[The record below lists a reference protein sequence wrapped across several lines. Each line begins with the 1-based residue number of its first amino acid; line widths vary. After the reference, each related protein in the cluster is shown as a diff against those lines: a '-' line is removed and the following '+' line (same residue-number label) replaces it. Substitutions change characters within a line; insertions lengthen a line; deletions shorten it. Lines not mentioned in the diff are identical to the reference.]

1 MSYNNGFGLPS
12 LSAYRSPATAYGANG
27 AYGAFGAPGPGY
39 EPSWVE
45 QEARHAR
52 AVEQEQAA
60 RAQLEAA
67 LAQQQADEQRRKN
80 EAVEREW
87 RRLQE
92 EQERQRQQRLKAV
105 EETRAEA
112 AAAAKAERAAVKAKT
127 KAKAEAKVEVI
138 DAQIARESQDPTPTA
153 VAVAPE
159 PTVTPTNTSKEG
171 DKHMATT
178 TTSTTPDP
186 KTTSTD
192 TKVSTVMDWTK
203 RAFAAGTEG
212 AKDGAALVAAETLTS
227 GVIAAL
233 SVEAPIILTIYNN
246 SALAQK
252 LMQVLV
258 PYCLGLAA
266 TMGWLPQSE
275 LVAALC
281 ERALRAAISG
291 NIGPLFARFKVP
303 VMRVVESAMRDT
315 ADADRFNNATR
326 VG

>member
-12 LSAYRSPATAYGANG
+12 SSAYRSPATAYGANG

-39 EPSWVE
+39 DPSWVE

-112 AAAAKAERAAVKAKT
+112 AAAARAERAQVKAKA

-171 DKHMATT
+171 DKHMAT
-178 TTSTTPDP
+178 STTPDP

-227 GVIAAL
+227 GDIAAPR
-233 SVEAPIILTIYNN
+233 VVAPIILTIYNN